1 MCSQRVMTMQGF
13 GRIRRTMAS
22 PHKGERN
29 VGNSDYQAFWLQL

>member
-13 GRIRRTMAS
+13 GRIQRTMAS